1 MRIFTGMKLI
11 SADYIYPITSSPI
24 KNGVIAFDNNGEILA
39 LLNPENDEIDW
50 EKVEQHEGII
60 CPGFINT
67 HCHLELSYLKGVI
80 EEKRLLTGFI
90 KDIVTIRENYSEV
103 ERIKAIEE
111 ADKEMMNN
119 GIVAVGD
126 ISNGNSTFMLKEKSN
141 IHYHTFIEVFGTNT
155 NIAQEAID
163 NAIKLKKEHPNK
175 HVSIVPHAPYSMSP
189 TLVKNLTELKEE
201 TITIHNQETAS
212 ENEMFEKGEGE
223 LLKIMQNFA
232 PEMNS
237 YQAPNKSSLQNYLP
251 NYFNSKKILLVHNTY
266 TKQDDIAFANESP
279 NDIFWCFCPNA
290 NLYIEDQLPD
300 YDLFINEKCTIGT
313 DSLASNWSL
322 SVLDEL
328 KAISKNNSTIGL
340 EKLLK
345 WATLNGAEFL
355 SLDHELGCFEIGKSP
370 GLNLISN
377 IENNQLTDKSTVKR
391 IDM

>member
-1 MRIFTGMKLI
+1 MKLI

-24 KNGVIAFDNNGEILA
+24 KNGVVGIDDSGKILA
-39 LLNPENDEIDW
+39 LLNPEKDDIDW
-50 EKVEQHEGII
+50 EKVEQYEGII

-80 EEKRLLTGFI
+80 NEKTLLTGFI
-90 KDIVTIRENYSEV
+90 KDIVAVRENFSET

-111 ADKEMMNN
+111 ADKEMFTN

-126 ISNGNSTFMLKEKSN
+126 ISNGNSTFKLKEKSN

-155 NIAQEAID
+155 DIAQQAID
-163 NAIKLKKEHPNK
+163 NALQLRDEHPNNS
-175 HVSIVPHAPYSMSP
+175 VSIVPHAPYSMSP
-189 TLVKNLTELKEE
+189 TLVKKLAKLKEE
-201 TITIHNQETAS
+201 TICIHNQETES
-212 ENEMFEKGEGE
+212 ENEMFEKGEGD

-232 PEMNS
+232 PEMHN
-237 YQAPNKSSLQNYLP
+237 YQAFNKSSLQSYLP
-251 NYFNSKKILLVHNTY
+251 NYFDSKKILLVHNTF
-266 TKQDDIAFANESP
+266 TKQYDITFANKSP

-290 NLYIEDQLPD
+290 NLYIENKLPN
-300 YDLFINEKCTIGT
+300 YNLFLNEKCTIGT

-328 KAISKNNSTIGL
+328 KVIHKNNSTIGL

-355 SLDHELGCFEIGKSP
+355 GFDDELGSLEIGKSP

-377 IENNQLTDKSTVKR
+377 VEKNQLTNKSTVKR
-391 IDM
+391 IDL